1 MKSAEQPYQTFWMR
15 HAAPPRQGA
24 ASSLAGVAER
34 GDRLVVLGLGEFV
47 NVGSKEAPDWQPYQP
62 KRSVFITVAEWLSR

>member
-1 MKSAEQPYQTFWMR
+1 MSKREPQQFALR
-15 HAAPPRQGA
+15 GNKPPLQGA

-62 KRSVFITVAEWLSR
+62 KQSVFITVAEWLSR